1 MLKTMNSAPMASC
14 VFLITLV
21 LSLVLSI
28 FDVSDEEKSQ
38 KALPISVLVI
48 NGIVVFL
55 LMMQMFGIQTV
66 SQLMTN
72 YAMIVFLLL
81 LLLSWILSLVN
92 VTDKNYENKSLPT
105 MVLITNS
112 VTILMVIFHFLKQ
125 NKLF

>member
-48 NGIVVFL
+48 NGI
-55 LMMQMFGIQTV
+55 
-66 SQLMTN
+66 
-72 YAMIVFLLL
+72 IVFLLL
-81 LLLSWILSLVN
+81 MQMFGVQMVSQMMANYGVVIFLILLLLSWVLSLVN
-92 VTDKNYENKSLPT
+92 VTDKNYDNKSLPT
-105 MVLITNS
+105 MVLVTNS